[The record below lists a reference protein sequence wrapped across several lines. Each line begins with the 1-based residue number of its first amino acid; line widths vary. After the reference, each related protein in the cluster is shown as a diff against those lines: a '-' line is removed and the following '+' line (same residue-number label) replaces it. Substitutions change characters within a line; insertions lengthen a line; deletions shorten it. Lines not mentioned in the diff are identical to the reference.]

1 MLLQL
6 ELHILAIFYSY
17 ENLSSHICH
26 GLLGMEADS
35 SNQQLPFQS
44 REYHAPLLGCL
55 EFGHLSSPGYS
66 MRSTRSES
74 RALWKRVV
82 LGELVVAY
90 HISRRYY
97 LRIPYDHMWSKKADL
112 VLGQDRQIWPSNH
125 GSVPVS
131 LTILLQWSGSSH
143 SSDQLEAGQYL
154 SEGLAMADST
164 SHSA

>member
-1 MLLQL
+1 MQQQL

-17 ENLSSHICH
+17 ESPSSHICH
-26 GLLGMEADS
+26 GSLGMEAGS
-35 SNQQLPFQS
+35 SNQQLPFRS
-44 REYHAPLLGCL
+44 RGCHTLVLGCL
-55 EFGHLSSPGYS
+55 GSGHLSSPDYR
-66 MRSTRSES
+66 MRSTRSEF
-74 RALWKRVV
+74 RALWKRVA

-90 HISRRYY
+90 RISRRCY
-97 LRIPYDHMWSKKADL
+97 LRIPYDHMWSGKADL

-131 LTILLQWSGSSH
+131 LTILLQWNCSSH

-154 SEGLAMADST
+154 SEELAVADST